1 MSNIV
6 PIPELSILL
15 PDGVTKTIALTGSRI
30 TLGRT
35 SDNDLSFPDEA
46 ILSRRHM
53 AIDFDGA
60 NWCVEDL
67 GSKNG
72 TSFNNE
78 PLTGRRVL
86 KLGDKVG
93 VGRITLALVD
103 PNISDTAA
111 NVVFEDEM
119 NQTMVAPS
127 RISTSLERVV
137 GRGAGG
143 LEAALLSPALA
154 GTPRVQALLD
164 AGRELAGHR
173 PLKELFRVILDL
185 ATTSVGARR
194 GVLMLEENGV
204 LTARAATGAGFRIST
219 AVRDRVMRDKES
231 LLVAD
236 TRLHAD
242 LRESHTIVQQGVL
255 SFIAVPLQTQ
265 DRAIGLI
272 YLDSHNLLRQFTEED
287 LTLLTVMANIAAIRI
302 ENERLAEVEQ
312 AEILMKKELEQAAEI
327 QRNLLPR
334 SAPPV
339 NGLELA
345 AFSYPCR
352 SVGGDY
358 FDYLRMPGGKLGII
372 VGDVAGKGMA
382 AALLMSSLQARVQVL
397 TEEPADVATLIAR
410 LNASVSRTCPG
421 NRFVTFFLCVLD
433 PSTGELSYTN
443 AGHNPPYLVRAATGE
458 VEQLTVG
465 GPVLGILQMAK
476 YQSAALRMETG
487 DVLVMFSDGITE
499 AQSPTGE
506 EYGEER
512 LLAALEPIWR
522 QPAAAISQAIGESV
536 EQFMGTAPAA
546 DDITLVVARKVA

>member
-1 MSNIV
+1 MPNTA
-6 PIPELSILL
+6 PIPELAILL
-15 PDGVTKTIALTGSRI
+15 PDGSAKTVPLTGSRI
-30 TLGRT
+30 TFGRT
-35 SDNDLSFPDEA
+35 SDNDFSFPDEA
-46 ILSRRHM
+46 ILSRRHV
-53 AIDFDGA
+53 AIDFDGTD
-60 NWCVEDL
+60 WCVEDL

-72 TSFNNE
+72 TIFNNE
-78 PLTGRRVL
+78 PLIGRRVL
-86 KLGDKVG
+86 RLGDKVG
-93 VGRITLALVD
+93 LGRMTLSLVD

-127 RISTSLERVV
+127 RITTSLERVV

-143 LEAALLSPALA
+143 LEAALRSPALA

-185 ATTSVGARR
+185 ATNSVGARR

-204 LTARAATGAGFRIST
+204 LTARAAAGAGFHIST
-219 AVRDRVMRDKES
+219 AVRDKVMRDKES

-236 TRLHAD
+236 TRLHAE
-242 LRESHTIVQQGVL
+242 LRESHTIVQQGIL

-265 DRAIGLI
+265 DKAIGLI

-397 TEEPADVATLIAR
+397 TDEPADVATLITR

-443 AGHNPPYLVRAATGE
+443 AGHNPPYLVRAATGA

-476 YQSAALRMETG
+476 YQSAGLRMETG

>member
-499 AQSPTGE
+499 AQSPSGE

>member
-1 MSNIV
+1 MSTITR
-6 PIPELSILL
+6 ELSIMM
-15 PDGVTKTIALTGSRI
+15 PDGVTRTIPLTGRRI

-35 SDNDLSFPDEA
+35 SDNDLAYPDEA

-53 AIDFDGA
+53 AIDHDGTE
-60 NWCVEDL
+60 WWVEDL

-72 TSFNNE
+72 TSFNGE
-78 PLTGRRVL
+78 ALTGRRL
-86 KLGDKVG
+86 FKLGDRVS
-93 VGRITLALVD
+93 VGRLTLSLVD

-111 NVVFEDEM
+111 NVVFEDDM
-119 NQTMVAPS
+119 NQTMLAPSPS
-127 RISTSLERVV
+127 RITTSLERVV

-143 LEAALLSPALA
+143 LEAALRSSALA

-185 ATTSVGARR
+185 ATQSVGARR

-219 AVRDRVMRDKES
+219 AVRDKVLRDKES

-236 TRLHAD
+236 TRLHAE
-242 LRESHTIVQQGVL
+242 LRESHTIVQQGIL
-255 SFIAVPLQTQ
+255 SFLAVPLQTQ
-265 DRAIGLI
+265 DKAIGLI
-272 YLDSHNLLRQFTEED
+272 YVDSQNLLRQFTEED

-312 AEILMKKELEQAAEI
+312 GEQMMKKELEQAAEI

-334 SAPPV
+334 GAPPV
-339 NGLELA
+339 EGLELA

-358 FDYLRMPGGKLGII
+358 FDYLKMSGGRLGVI
-372 VGDVAGKGMA
+372 VGDVAGKGLA

-397 TEEPADVATLIAR
+397 VEEPGDVSTLIGR

-421 NRFVTFFLCVLD
+421 NRFVTFFLCSLD
-433 PSTGELSYTN
+433 PVTGDLSYTN
-443 AGHNPPYLVRAATGE
+443 AGHNPPYLVRAATGA
-458 VEQLTVG
+458 VEELTVG
-465 GPVLGILQMAK
+465 GPVLGILPMAR
-476 YQSAALRMETG
+476 YQSATLRMEPG

-499 AQSPTGE
+499 AQSVASE

-512 LLAALEPIWR
+512 LLAALKPVCGLT
-522 QPAAAISQAIGESV
+522 AAGIAKAIGESV
-536 EQFMGTAPAA
+536 EHFMGTAPAA
-546 DDITLVVARKVA
+546 DDITLVVARKL